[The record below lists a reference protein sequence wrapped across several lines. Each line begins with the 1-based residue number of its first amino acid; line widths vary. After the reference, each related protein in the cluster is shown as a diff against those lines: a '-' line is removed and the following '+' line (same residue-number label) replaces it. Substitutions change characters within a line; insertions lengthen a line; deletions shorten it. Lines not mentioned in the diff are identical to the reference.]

1 MKTAIRKLFFDYE
14 KEEAWLNEKAASGLA
29 LVKNSWGK
37 YTFEECEKGAY
48 IYRLEYRDRSAK
60 NAKEKA
66 YLQSMADAGI
76 ELIQNSQGW
85 AYFRKKAADG
95 PFDLFSDLES
105 KIAHYRRVQGVYVSV
120 AILELAVLIPYI
132 GPQAAG
138 YALPGVRIGLI
149 ILLVA
154 LAGLMG
160 YLAIKYHLRISRL
173 AKEKRART

>member
-1 MKTAIRKLFFDYE
+1 MKTVIRKAFLDYE

-29 LVKNSWGK
+29 LVKYSVWK
-37 YTFEECEKGAY
+37 YTFEDCEKGEY
-48 IYRLEYRDRSAK
+48 IYRLEYLERSAK

-105 KIAHYRRVQGVYVSV
+105 KIAHYRRIQGVYVAL

-149 ILLVA
+149 ILLGT

-160 YLAIKYHLRISRL
+160 FLAIKYQIRIRRL
-173 AKEKRART
+173 TKEKQVRK